1 VAVLTFA
8 RVASVVLLGAF
19 ACYDPVLRDCTVA
32 CAGSGACANG
42 QVCERGWCVED
53 PATTC
58 TAAAGPDAGNAANPD
73 AVGAPLAVLHVVV
86 MGPGEVAVDGAKPC
100 TDDCTYEVAYAVPHQ
115 LAAAATGNHRFQM
128 WSGACNGSAATCEL
142 TIAMAPI
149 MPGAMMTTVDAQFAA
164 GP

>member
-1 VAVLTFA
+1 MAVLTFA

-19 ACYDPVLRDCTVA
+19 ACYDPVVRDCTVA

-58 TAAAGPDAGNAANPD
+58 TAAAGPDAGS
-73 AVGAPLAVLHVVV
+73 APQAVLHVVV

-100 TDDCTYEVAYAVPHQ
+100 TDDCTYEVAYGVPHQ
-115 LAAAATGNHRFQM
+115 LVAAANGNHRFQV
-128 WSGACNGSAATCEL
+128 WSGACSGTAATCEL
-142 TIAMAPI
+142 TIAMAA
-149 MPGAMMTTVDAQFAA
+149 MTPGAMMTVVNAQFSAV
-164 GP
+164 P